1 MRHPMTAALLAGAIA
16 LSVSGPVLAQT
27 SSPPPPASPTTKDV
41 KDKTAEA
48 WETLKGYTHARKNE
62 AVAYGKKLI
71 SQTDAEIKQLQAKAS
86 KASGDARAE
95 YNKQVKALKAKQ
107 TEASKQL
114 KAMGKATAASW
125 DSAKQ
130 GFHEAYQDL
139 QHAYERAAA
148 QWKS

>member
-1 MRHPMTAALLAGAIA
+1 MTHPVIAALLAGVIA
-16 LSVSGPVLAQT
+16 LSLHGAALAQT
-27 SSPPPPASPTTKDV
+27 SPAPPPSGKDV
-41 KDKTAEA
+41 MDKTAEA
-48 WETLKGYTHARKNE
+48 WETLKGYTHARKND
-62 AVAYGKKLI
+62 AVAYGKKLM

-95 YNKQVKALKAKQ
+95 YDKQAKALKAKQ

-130 GFHEAYQDL
+130 GFAEAYRDL

-148 QWKS
+148 PWKS